1 MFTEETPPNTPAK
14 KIWAGPK
21 LLIISRNNVS
31 ASKIY
36 PNVHEGT
43 GKYTADTSYS
53 TFVNQAGTSRIVLT
67 KHGNVLGHK
76 SSAAS

>member
-1 MFTEETPPNTPAK
+1 MLTEEIIPNTPAK
-14 KIWAGPK
+14 KIWAEPK
-21 LLIISRNNVS
+21 LLIISRNSVL

-36 PNVHEGT
+36 PNIHEGT
-43 GKYTADTSYS
+43 GKYTADTSYAS
-53 TFVNQAGTSRIVLT
+53 FVNQAGTSRIVLT

>member
-1 MFTEETPPNTPAK
+1 MFTELTPRNTPAK
-14 KIWAGPK
+14 KIWAEPK
-21 LLIISRNNVS
+21 VFIISRNNVS
-31 ASKIY
+31 ASKVY

-43 GKYTADTSYS
+43 GKYTANATYS
-53 TFVNQAGTSRIVLT
+53 SFVNQAGTSRILLT